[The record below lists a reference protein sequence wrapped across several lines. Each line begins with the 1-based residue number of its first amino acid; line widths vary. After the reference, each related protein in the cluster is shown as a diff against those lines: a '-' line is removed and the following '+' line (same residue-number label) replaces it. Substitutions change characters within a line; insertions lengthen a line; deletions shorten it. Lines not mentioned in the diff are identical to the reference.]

1 MGVKAHIA
9 LGVTMRY
16 NLKNVTEFN
25 LFSDI
30 VSMQILNANSFP
42 NSHNRVYAKIV
53 FRGCYFNKLTIAPF
67 LLYLIIFEAVYS

>member
-30 VSMQILNANSFP
+30 VSMQMISFP